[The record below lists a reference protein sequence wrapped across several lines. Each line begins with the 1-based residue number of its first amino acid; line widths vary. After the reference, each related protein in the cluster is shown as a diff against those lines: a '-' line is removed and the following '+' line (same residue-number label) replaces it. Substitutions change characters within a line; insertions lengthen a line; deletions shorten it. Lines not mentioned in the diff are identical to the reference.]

1 MDKNQI
7 GYNGK
12 RFMNAVGN
20 IYLRNQIL
28 PLFYDRWDGIVTMVE
43 GPAKS
48 AAKAAVVEEVYNYT
62 LYNEMYP
69 HTFVTNEGQPLPKDL
84 ALGLLQK
91 RFENKISNAKQQK
104 QQQQQPGIVS
114 SDGITNR
121 AKSQRISVPPAMAAT
136 TSTCDCTPPTTTT
149 LSAWIPS
156 TTLFGRKSPVR
167 IY

>member
-1 MDKNQI
+1 
-7 GYNGK
+7 
-12 RFMNAVGN
+12 MNAVGN

-91 RFENKISNAKQQK
+91 RFENKISNAKQ
-104 QQQQQPGIVS
+104 
-114 SDGITNR
+114 
-121 AKSQRISVPPAMAAT
+121 
-136 TSTCDCTPPTTTT
+136 
-149 LSAWIPS
+149 
-156 TTLFGRKSPVR
+156 
-167 IY
+167 